1 MVVVLLKRVFAYTRD
16 SCFRVYAQWNSR
28 NVCRSVG
35 ETSSTLC
42 GRFSLGSPPLFCS
55 VRKEIVSLNCYIY
68 SRQFQ
73 PRCYF
78 GSLTQ
83 RALYSPQ

>member
-42 GRFSLGSPPLFCS
+42 GRFEIQTPCFAACAKRSSLS
-55 VRKEIVSLNCYIY
+55 IVIYIADN
-68 SRQFQ
+68 SN
-73 PRCYF
+73 PAAI
-78 GSLTQ
+78 LV
-83 RALYSPQ
+83 L